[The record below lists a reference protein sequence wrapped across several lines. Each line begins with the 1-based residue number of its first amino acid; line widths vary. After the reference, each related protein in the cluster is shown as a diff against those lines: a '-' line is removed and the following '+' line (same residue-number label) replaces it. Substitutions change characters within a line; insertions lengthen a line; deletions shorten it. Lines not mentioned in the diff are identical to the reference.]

1 MTYASLLGRIVSL
14 LEESEIAYMVTGSVA
29 SSFHGRPRATFDLDI
44 VIDPTQRQLEEFLS
58 RLGDEYYVSSAAA
71 REAYEQRGMFNVI
84 DYETGVKTDLI
95 LRKNRNFSQREFD
108 RRKRE
113 SLMGVS
119 GYVVTAEDSIL
130 SKLEWSKLGES
141 GRQVS
146 DVIDICRVNSDLDV
160 EYLRD
165 WAEHLGIADLLSQ
178 VLEASGRQ

>member
-29 SSFHGRPRATFDLDI
+29 SSFHGRPRTTFDLDI